1 VLRKDE
7 KGIVKLDKPMALKQE
22 QIVEVVLG
30 NRMRLVA
37 YIRSIVRDFHAAE
50 DLYQKVCL
58 MAVQSSEKFNDTQ
71 HLLNWIW
78 MVCRCE
84 ALRHVKKQKNHPVI
98 FDENI
103 LEMIQTES
111 QKTSLW
117 DDPEVFSALEK
128 CMSKLSSAVKLLLQ
142 KRYQDNLTGPRL
154 AEVLNRNVSSIYV
167 TLSRVH
173 RQLYECVHKRIK
185 LLGLR

>member
-1 VLRKDE
+1 MLRKVE
-7 KGIVKLDKPMALKQE
+7 NGIVTLGKPMALKQE

-50 DLYQKVCL
+50 DLYQKACL
-58 MAVQSSEKFNDTQ
+58 LAVQSSEKFNDTQ
-71 HLLNWIW
+71 HLVHWIW
-78 MVCRCE
+78 VVCRCE
-84 ALRHVKKQKNHPVI
+84 SLKYIKQQKNHPVI
-98 FDENI
+98 FDEHT

-117 DDPEVFSALEK
+117 DDPEIYPALEK
-128 CMSKLSSAVKLLLQ
+128 CMSKLSSPVKLLLQ
-142 KRYQDNLTGPRL
+142 KRYQDNMTCPRL
-154 AEVLNRNVSSIYV
+154 AEVLNRNVKTVYV

-173 RQLYECVHKRIK
+173 RQLYECVHKQIK
-185 LLGLR
+185 FLGMR